1 MKVLIQF
8 FSPFLVSIFLHVS
21 LVIVL
26 SFGMIQTLLSQA
38 ILPVKDLGKLS
49 PQLSY
54 FVFSLVSKD
63 LL

>member
-1 MKVLIQF
+1 
-8 FSPFLVSIFLHVS
+8 LHVS